1 MAVTE
6 IATEEDVDV
15 PALLKD
21 PLPALMPMLVKVRG
35 WEEVS
40 ASHKIWLVPS

>member
-6 IATEEDVDV
+6 IATDEEVDV
-15 PALLKD
+15 PALLKA

-40 ASHKIWLVPS
+40 ACHKSWVVPS